1 MYKKIFEPIQ
11 IGTMQVKNRLV
22 VPAMVTHY
30 CDDEGM
36 ATERFIAYHEA
47 KAKGGWGLII
57 TEDYRIVAEAGAS
70 PTLPG
75 LYHDEQIAS
84 HRKLTDRIHQAGG
97 KIVAQIYHAGWDSKR
112 ALTGVKPVGVCAV
125 KNQAMADM
133 PEELSKEQIQEI
145 ITQFAECA
153 KRVKAAGFDGVEIH
167 GAHGYLLN
175 QFFSPLLNSRS
186 DEYGGDFQGRSR
198 LPLEVTQAVRK
209 AVGKDFPVLYRMTAV
224 EYADGGIQIA
234 ESKALAMLLEAAGVD
249 AINCSQGGLGCRQVV
264 IAPSMVQQAAYI
276 SNAEAIKAVV
286 DIPVIGVG
294 RITTPAVAE
303 AVLRSGQADM
313 VAMGRASIAD
323 PELPNKAL
331 AGNEVDINHCI
342 GCVQGCI
349 GENLKGHSVSCMV
362 NPLVGRESV
371 DDLTKTSQPKRIY
384 IAGGGV
390 AGCEAA
396 IVAAQRGHRVTL
408 YEKEPHLGGQWRL
421 AAVPIGKAEFASFIR
436 WQRRQLEKWDVD
448 IRLSTELTLEMIE
461 QGNPDAVIIATG
473 SQPKLPP
480 IPGIDS
486 VSVTTAHDILAG
498 RVSAGEKVVVI
509 GGGLVGAETAEFL
522 ACHGSQVTVLEAM
535 KQIVKEGEPN
545 SNYYL
550 LNNMA
555 KHQVKVYTEAMVKAL
570 GERLVTFSHQGS
582 IMTIDDVDTIVIA
595 TGMRPFNPLVRVLEG
610 LSIQKIVIGDA
621 LDAKN
626 GLLNIREGFRAGLEI

>member
-57 TEDYRIVAEAGAS
+57 TEDYRIAAEAGAS